1 MGAVAALPLIGK
13 VALGAIGVGAA
24 SSSGAFKGAFGRP
37 QQPPPPITSLPENQQ
52 IANQYK
58 PINFAS
64 IMDELSGDKLEIVR
78 GVDNRVSLNFAN
90 SRGRVNLDEPANI
103 NLPAVRQIRGRA
115 IDERASEVIALSAA
129 MTRLGN
135 AIEQME
141 TTSPYLIPQNQELI
155 NSYRTAV
162 TGALNRG
169 FDFKQQAIDQKL
181 TKMGLANS
189 STAMG
194 VQIALAREK
203 ATAYAESELKQAEL
217 AQNLKQQ
224 ALGNLN
230 QRGQLLNS
238 QANTALN
245 RFATETSNQ
254 LQLRGQD
261 MQADLATQTLE
272 QQRASEQAKLG
283 LERTNILDRRR
294 AMMLQAGA
302 DLFNGG
308 NQSAINARQVD
319 NNALMDA
326 NQNQMTAF
334 NSRPRDPM
342 KELLTAG
349 IGAGIGSFAG
359 QGGSLAFNSLFGPKK
374 KAPWADK
381 EIDF

>member
-1 MGAVAALPLIGK
+1 MGAVAAIPLIGK
-13 VALGAIGVGAA
+13 LALGAIGGLAVAK
-24 SSSGAFKGAFGRP
+24 SGAFGSP

-64 IMDELSGDKLEIVR
+64 IMDELSGDRLEIVR

-90 SRGRVNLDEPANI
+90 SRGRINLDEPANI

-115 IDERASEVIALSAA
+115 IDERAAEVIALSSA

-162 TGALNRG
+162 TGALDRG

-230 QRGQLLNS
+230 QRGQLLNA
-238 QANTALN
+238 QANTELN

-272 QQRASEQAKLG
+272 QQRSMNQNILQLEQAG
-283 LERTNILDRRR
+283 LKDKRR

-319 NNALMDA
+319 NNALTNA
-326 NQNQMTAF
+326 NTTQLAAF

-342 KELLTAG
+342 KELLYAG
-349 IGAGIGSFAG
+349 VGAGIGSFAT
-359 QGGSLAFNSLFGPKK
+359 QGGSMAFNSLFGQEKI
-374 KAPWADK
+374 APWADK
-381 EIDF
+381 KINF

>member
-1 MGAVAALPLIGK
+1 MGVAVPFIAKAAI
-13 VALGAIGVGAA
+13 GAIAGGIVA
-24 SSSGAFKGAFGRP
+24 SKSGAFRSP

-78 GVDNRVSLNFAN
+78 GVDNRLSLNFAN

-162 TGALNRG
+162 QGALDRG

-230 QRGQLLNS
+230 TRGQLLNA
-238 QANTALN
+238 QANTALT

-254 LQLRGQD
+254 LQLREQD
-261 MQADLATQTLE
+261 MRADLATQALE
-272 QQRASEQAKLG
+272 QQRASEQARLG
-283 LERTNILDRRR
+283 LERTNILDRRK
-294 AMMLQAGA
+294 ALMLGA
-302 DLFNGG
+302 ATDLFNGG
-308 NQSAINARQVD
+308 NQNAINSRLVD
-319 NNALMDA
+319 NNALNNA
-326 NQNQMTAF
+326 NQIQLAAF

-349 IGAGIGSFAG
+349 IGAGIGGFAG
-359 QGGSLAFNSLFGPKK
+359 QGGSMAFNSLFGPKK

>member
-1 MGAVAALPLIGK
+1 MGVAAAPFIAKAFIGAVGGGIL
-13 VALGAIGVGAA
+13 A
-24 SSSGAFKGAFGRP
+24 SKSGAFKSP

-78 GVDNRVSLNFAN
+78 GVDNRISLNFAN

-115 IDERASEVIALSAA
+115 IEERAAEVIALSAA

-162 TGALNRG
+162 QGALDRG

-238 QANTALN
+238 QANTELT

-254 LQLRGQD
+254 LQVREQD
-261 MQADLATQTLE
+261 MRADLATQTLE
-272 QQRASEQAKLG
+272 QQRASEQARLG
-283 LERTNILDRRR
+283 LERTNILDRRK
-294 AMMLQAGA
+294 AMMLGVAT
-302 DLFNGG
+302 DLFNGT

-319 NNALMDA
+319 NNAINNA
-326 NQNQMTAF
+326 NQHQLAAF

-342 KELLTAG
+342 KELVTAG
-349 IGAGIGSFAG
+349 IGAGIGGFAG
-359 QGGSLAFNSLFGPKK
+359 QGGSMAFNSLFGPKK

>member
-1 MGAVAALPLIGK
+1 
-13 VALGAIGVGAA
+13 
-24 SSSGAFKGAFGRP
+24 
-37 QQPPPPITSLPENQQ
+37 
-52 IANQYK
+52 
-58 PINFAS
+58 
-64 IMDELSGDKLEIVR
+64 
-78 GVDNRVSLNFAN
+78 
-90 SRGRVNLDEPANI
+90 
-103 NLPAVRQIRGRA
+103 
-115 IDERASEVIALSAA
+115 

-162 TGALNRG
+162 TGALDRG

-230 QRGQLLNS
+230 QRGQLLNA
-238 QANTALN
+238 QANTELN

-272 QQRASEQAKLG
+272 QQRSMNQNILQLEQAG
-283 LERTNILDRRR
+283 LKDKRR

-319 NNALMDA
+319 NNALTNA
-326 NQNQMTAF
+326 NTTQLAAF

-342 KELLTAG
+342 KELLYAG
-349 IGAGIGSFAG
+349 VGAGIGSFAT
-359 QGGSLAFNSLFGPKK
+359 QGGSMAFNSLFGQEKI
-374 KAPWADK
+374 APWADK
-381 EIDF
+381 KINF